1 METKQCQT
9 QAEEKIDRATTM
21 KGWIVANA
29 ISLRL
34 EAKRIVAIAM
44 IAGVVEEGVLS
55 ISKRNKTVTKKTTGI
70 STRDP
75 TKSKKKLLKE
85 ESLLIE
91 LQEGVM
97 VTEKKTRTKEVAKIR
112 EEDVAA
118 MMTKGAAEVAVVV
131 TMTREAVAEAAADTK
146 SKRDQPPKNQ
156 TVHNTSTQETR

>member
-21 KGWIVANA
+21 KGWIVANGT
-29 ISLRL
+29 SLRL
-34 EAKRIVAIAM
+34 EAKRILAIAM

-55 ISKRNKTVTKKTTGI
+55 ISKRNKTVTKKTAGT

-75 TKSKKKLLKE
+75 TMSKKKLLKE

-118 MMTKGAAEVAVVV
+118 MMTKGAAEVAVVAM
-131 TMTREAVAEAAADTK
+131 MTKEVVVEAAVDTK
-146 SKRDQPPKNQ
+146 SKRDQLPKNQ
-156 TVHNTSTQETR
+156 TVHNTWTQETR